1 MEPRADA
8 LGREVRV
15 ERQRKGPRN
24 DLRFAPAAFA
34 ATSSPL
40 RSTMQVPDPRNEEIL
55 VHVDGELKPR
65 HEAKVSVF
73 DSSVQGGDA
82 VWEGLRVYKGQVADL
97 ERHLDRLFAS
107 AHAMAFAG
115 VPSRDEVRRALFETL
130 RANGM
135 TDGAHVRLTLT
146 RGVKVTSGM
155 SPHWNQAGCTLI
167 VLAEWKDLVYDPDGI
182 TLITSSVRRNN
193 PQCIDSKIHHN
204 NLINNILAKIE
215 ANHAGADDAIML
227 DLQGFV
233 SETNATNIFLV
244 RQGVLYTPHADSCL
258 PGITRGTVIEVARER
273 GIEVV
278 EKNLSMTEVYTADE
292 AFTTGT
298 MGGLAPVLEV
308 DGRRIG
314 DGKKGSVTSDLQRL
328 HARWVIANGHPIK

>member
-1 MEPRADA
+1 
-8 LGREVRV
+8 
-15 ERQRKGPRN
+15 
-24 DLRFAPAAFA
+24 
-34 ATSSPL
+34 
-40 RSTMQVPDPRNEEIL
+40 MQAPDPRNEEIL
-55 VHVDGELKPR
+55 VHVGGELKPR

-115 VPSRDEVRRALFETL
+115 IPSRDEVKRALFETL

-135 TDGAHVRLTLT
+135 ADGAHVRLTLT

-155 SPHWNQAGCTLI
+155 SPHWNQSGCTLI
-167 VLAEWKDLVYDPDGI
+167 VLAEWKDLVYDPKGI

-215 ANHAGADDAIML
+215 ANHADADDAIML

-244 RQGVLYTPHADSCL
+244 KQGELYTPHADSCL
-258 PGITRGTVIEVARER
+258 PGITRGTVIEVAREQ
-273 GIEVV
+273 GIEVI

-292 AFTTGT
+292 AFATGT

-308 DGRRIG
+308 DGRMIG
-314 DGKKGSVTSDLQRL
+314 DGKRGSVTSDLQRL
-328 HARWVIANGHPIK
+328 HAQWVIANGHPIE